1 MQRDGVLALKKMHCV
16 VLLLS
21 TWRAVSTSATPLDII
36 VIEQMLVA
44 QQEWVFFNSVNANKS
59 SWQPQGARSYYKEL
73 FYPPGDVAPF
83 SPETAI
89 VHYPVKV
96 QCERGFRTSYP
107 GLAEFIEKLEWTEG
121 RAEIIRGVLTSL
133 SDFPLLAKALERLV
147 ENPNKNPEKIKKFLL
162 LLSVN
167 EELAL
172 YINNLSGDVTD
183 DFVGFAVYS
192 SVFVPLANKCLDG
205 EASTF
210 GALDL
215 FRQSPAVFNLVAH
228 GILPLDSDE
237 LLAVSGQLSAPL
249 AGLIAQHPILGLT
262 VLVHITGGSVWHI
275 PDDFAGLDGHLEG
288 LHQTI
293 VDYLLAQSEHLQPY
307 SISPHELAST
317 LLAILVHRPYLFA
330 AVSSHGTVVEGA
342 SFRDFLRLASQ
353 TLPAFSDRIRQLRML
368 LDLCLNSE
376 LLTIINA
383 FILIRRAPGVV
394 DSVLSRGSVQSLERL
409 IFRPDS
415 VLQVLEGLLF
425 IVGSDRTVT
434 GGDTANFYLQQYI
447 AGQLSIL
454 FPSVENLNI
463 DVLSGNIAALLSHH
477 QPTLKTVT
485 SDATA
490 ESLLWNFYLD
500 GHLTVPQI
508 VNACFASTLQATGT
522 LPGVAG
528 QPSCLANEAQKGG
541 GGGRKNIQK
550 QTREKSAGI
559 AKIIAQEAVG
569 KLDPEWL
576 EILKGLQLEPD
587 VRTVPSHC
595 CAVEDNNKSGDP
607 PDAEKDEHQEED

>member
-1 MQRDGVLALKKMHCV
+1 MHCV

-44 QQEWVFFNSVNANKS
+44 QQEWDFFNSVNVNKS

-83 SPETAI
+83 APEAAI
-89 VHYPVKV
+89 VLYPVKV
-96 QCERGFRTSYP
+96 QCERSFRSSYP
-107 GLAEFIEKLEWTEG
+107 RLAEFIEKLEWTEA

-133 SDFPLLAKALERLV
+133 SDFPLLAMALERLV
-147 ENPNKNPEKIKKFLL
+147 ASPNKNLEKIKKFLL

-167 EELAL
+167 EELAR
-172 YINNLSGDVTD
+172 YINNLSGDVID
-183 DFVGFAVYS
+183 EFVGFAVYS
-192 SVFVPLANKCLDG
+192 SVFVPLANRCLDG

-210 GALDL
+210 RALDL
-215 FRQSPAVFNLVAH
+215 FSQSPAVFNLVAH
-228 GILPLDSDE
+228 GTLPLGSDE

-275 PDDFAGLDGHLEG
+275 PADFAGLDGHLEG

-293 VDYLLAQSEHLQPY
+293 VGYLLAQSEHLQPY
-307 SISPHELAST
+307 SIPPNELAST

-330 AVSSHGTVVEGA
+330 AVSSQGTVVEGV
-342 SFRDFLRLASQ
+342 SFIDFLRLASQ
-353 TLPAFSDRIRQLRML
+353 TLPVFPDRIRQLGML

-383 FILIRRAPGVV
+383 FILIRRAPGAGVV
-394 DSVLSRGSVQSLERL
+394 NSVLSRGSVQSLERL

-434 GGDTANFYLQQYI
+434 GDGTANFHLQQYI

-454 FPSVENLNI
+454 FPSVESLNI
-463 DVLSGNIAALLSHH
+463 DVLSGNIAALLSHY
-477 QPTLKTVT
+477 QPTLKTVI
-485 SDATA
+485 SETA
-490 ESLLWNFYLD
+490 AVSLLWNLYQD

-508 VNACFASTLQATGT
+508 VNACFASTLQASGT
-522 LPGVAG
+522 LPNVAG
-528 QPSCLANEAQKGG
+528 QPLCMANEAQRGE
-541 GGGRKNIQK
+541 GRKNIQK
-550 QTREKSAGI
+550 QTREKTASI
-559 AKIIAQEAVG
+559 VKTIAQEAVD
-569 KLDPEWL
+569 KLDPECL
-576 EILKGLQLEPD
+576 EVLRGLQLQPG
-587 VRTVPSHC
+587 VRIVPSHC
-595 CAVEDNNKSGDP
+595 CVVEDNNKSGDP
-607 PDAEKDEHQEED
+607 PDAEKEEHQEED